1 MLLPYKNRFIKVFCG
16 SLLLFVAGF
25 LLFKWS
31 GSLLQ
36 ERNPLVPFIFLS
48 AIGLAGVGYILYFWA
63 HYLLAK
69 AKGYSGWFILLGFIN
84 TFGILI
90 LFLLP
95 DQRKAK

>member
-1 MLLPYKNRFIKVFCG
+1 
-16 SLLLFVAGF
+16 VAGF
-25 LLFKWS
+25 ILFRWS
-31 GSLLQ
+31 VNLLQ
-36 ERNPLVPFIFLS
+36 EKNSIVLITYLA
-48 AIGLAGVGYILYFWA
+48 AIGLAGIGYILYFWA